1 MKSTMPVRVF
11 CSNNVVSNNALFILH
26 SCLPHPYAP
35 AIVFLKRNHTRLGGK
50 DYQSVLLVQGKRVA
64 AKRPPGRPAAGAP
77 APKSV
82 VVHETLANLSK
93 LPADLIELI
102 ERHCQGQPPCESP
115 NSPPNSVEAS
125 SDIHLGPCYG
135 VLAALDGLAREMG
148 LVQAVGE
155 QTRAQRLALFLV
167 YARLAHQGSRLSAA
181 RWSEDHAVK
190 EILQVGSFDEDDLY
204 AALEGL
210 EQRQPSIE
218 AALAPKASAPLARA
232 IYLYDVTSVYFEGL
246 ENELADFGYN
256 RDGKKGKK
264 QLVAGLLTDGNGE
277 PISIQLYR
285 GNTGDPPTFLDA
297 VHKLK
302 VRFGAQEIAL
312 VGDRGMIK
320 RLGKAAL
327 GEAKFC
333 YVTALTDPQIRALL
347 AKKHLQLELFE
358 DEPAEVELN
367 GKRYVLRC
375 NPQTRARE
383 RARRADQWARV
394 QAKIKA
400 RNLEV
405 ELKPRTDP
413 NSSLKQA
420 QVLLSKYR
428 LERWVKVELAGRQ
441 VVWVEDEAARQKQAE
456 LDGCYVIES
465 DLPKEVASTQQ
476 VHDRYLDLTQ
486 VERDFRTLK
495 TGLLELR
502 PIFLRKEERTR
513 GHALVCLLALKL
525 ARELDRR
532 LAPLGLTVQD
542 GLDRLKAIRLVRL
555 GNSEVEL
562 WRLPTSY
569 PRAQSEI
576 LEALPKLKPPTLSL
590 KKPNTRRLNNP
601 RKGRD

>member
-1 MKSTMPVRVF
+1 
-11 CSNNVVSNNALFILH
+11 
-26 SCLPHPYAP
+26 
-35 AIVFLKRNHTRLGGK
+35 
-50 DYQSVLLVQGKRVA
+50 
-64 AKRPPGRPAAGAP
+64 
-77 APKSV
+77 

-93 LPADLIELI
+93 LPPELI
-102 ERHCQGQPPCESP
+102 EIIEGYCKGQPPAPEHLAPTVSG
-115 NSPPNSVEAS
+115 SDAS
-125 SDIHLGPCYG
+125 AAIHLGPCFG
-135 VLAALDGLAREMG
+135 VLAALDGLARELG

-155 QTRAQRLALFLV
+155 QNRCQRLALFLI

-190 EILQVGSFDEDDLY
+190 EILGVGSFDEDDLY
-204 AALEGL
+204 RALEDL
-210 EQRQPSIE
+210 QERQASIE
-218 AALAPKASAPLARA
+218 AQLAPKPAAEKARA

-264 QLVAGLLTDGNGE
+264 QLVAGLLTDGEGE

-297 VHKLK
+297 VQKLK
-302 VRFGAQEIAL
+302 VRFGAEEVAL

-320 RLGKAAL
+320 RLGKKAL

-347 AKKHLQLELFE
+347 TKKRLQLELFE
-358 DEPAEVELN
+358 DKPAEVELE

-375 NPQTRARE
+375 NPQTQARE

-394 QAKIKA
+394 QAKIRA
-400 RNLEV
+400 RNLQV
-405 ELKPRTDP
+405 EQKPRSEPAT
-413 NSSLKQA
+413 SLKQA
-420 QVLLSKYR
+420 QALLAKYR
-428 LERWVKVELAGRQ
+428 LQGWVKVELAGRE
-441 VVWVEDEAARQKQAE
+441 VAWTVDEAARQKQAE

-476 VHDRYLDLTQ
+476 VHDRYLDLTR

-495 TGLLELR
+495 RGLLELR
-502 PIFLRKEERTR
+502 PIFLRKEGRTR

-542 GLDRLKAIRLVRL
+542 GLERLKAVRLVRL
-555 GNSEVEL
+555 GSDEMQL

-569 PRAQSEI
+569 PPAQSEV
-576 LEALPKLKPPTLSL
+576 LEALPKLKAPMLSL
-590 KKPNTRRLNNP
+590 GKAYARRLTNP

>member
-1 MKSTMPVRVF
+1 M
-11 CSNNVVSNNALFILH
+11 FI
-26 SCLPHPYAP
+26 
-35 AIVFLKRNHTRLGGK
+35 KRNRTVLAGR
-50 DYQSVLLVQGKRVA
+50 DYQSILLVQGKRVP

-102 ERHCQGQPPCESP
+102 ERHCKHQPPPPESP
-115 NSPPNSVEAS
+115 GPPARGSEAS
-125 SDIHLGPCYG
+125 AAIHLGPCYG

-155 QTRAQRLALFLV
+155 QSRSQRLARFLI

-181 RWSEDHAVK
+181 RWSEDHAVR
-190 EILQVGSFDEDDLY
+190 EILQVGRFDEDDLY
-204 AALEGL
+204 SALEDL
-210 EQRQPSIE
+210 EARQARIE
-218 AALAPKASAPLARA
+218 AALAPKAATPSGRA

-297 VHKLK
+297 VQKLK
-302 VRFGAQEIAL
+302 VRFGAEEVAL

-320 RLGKAAL
+320 RLGKQAL

-347 AKKHLQLELFE
+347 AKKRLQLELFE
-358 DEPAEVELN
+358 DKPAEVELE

-394 QAKIKA
+394 QAKIRA
-400 RNLEV
+400 RNLQV
-405 ELKPRTDP
+405 EQKPRSEPT
-413 NSSLKQA
+413 SSLKQA
-420 QVLLSKYR
+420 QALLIKYR
-428 LERWVKVELAGRQ
+428 LQGWVKVELDGRQ
-441 VVWVEDEAARQKQAE
+441 VVWTEDSAARERQAQ

-465 DLPKEVASTQQ
+465 DLPKAVASTQQ

-502 PIFLRKEERTR
+502 PIFLRKEGRTR

-542 GLDRLKAIRLVRL
+542 GLERLKAVRLVRL
-555 GNSEVEL
+555 GGSEMDL
-562 WRLPTSY
+562 WRLPASY
-569 PRAQSEI
+569 PAAQTEV
-576 LEALPKLKPPTLSL
+576 LEALPQLKAPMLSL
-590 KKPNTRRLNNP
+590 GKANARRLTNP

>member
-1 MKSTMPVRVF
+1 
-11 CSNNVVSNNALFILH
+11 
-26 SCLPHPYAP
+26 
-35 AIVFLKRNHTRLGGK
+35 
-50 DYQSVLLVQGKRVA
+50 
-64 AKRPPGRPAAGAP
+64 
-77 APKSV
+77 
-82 VVHETLANLSK
+82 
-93 LPADLIELI
+93 
-102 ERHCQGQPPCESP
+102 
-115 NSPPNSVEAS
+115 
-125 SDIHLGPCYG
+125 
-135 VLAALDGLAREMG
+135 
-148 LVQAVGE
+148 
-155 QTRAQRLALFLV
+155 
-167 YARLAHQGSRLSAA
+167 
-181 RWSEDHAVK
+181 
-190 EILQVGSFDEDDLY
+190 
-204 AALEGL
+204 
-210 EQRQPSIE
+210 
-218 AALAPKASAPLARA
+218 
-232 IYLYDVTSVYFEGL
+232 
-246 ENELADFGYN
+246 LADFGYN

-277 PISIQLYR
+277 PISIKLYR

-297 VHKLK
+297 VQKLK
-302 VRFGAQEIAL
+302 VRFGAEEVAL

-347 AKKHLQLELFE
+347 AKKRLQLELFE
-358 DEPAEVELN
+358 DKPAEVELN

-375 NPQTRARE
+375 NPRTQARE

-394 QAKIKA
+394 QAKITA

-405 ELKPRTDP
+405 EHKPRTDP
-413 NSSLKQA
+413 NRSLKQA
-420 QVLLSKYR
+420 QALLTKYR
-428 LERWVKVELAGRQ
+428 LQGWVKVELAGRK
-441 VVWVEDEAARQKQAE
+441 VVWTEDETARQKQAQ

-502 PIFLRKEERTR
+502 PIFLRKEGRTR

-532 LAPLGLTVQD
+532 LAPLGLTVED
-542 GLDRLKAIRLVRL
+542 GLERLKAVRLVRL

-576 LEALPKLKPPTLSL
+576 LEVLPKLKPPMLSL
-590 KKPNTRRLNNP
+590 RKPNRRRLTNP
-601 RKGRD
+601 RKGRA

>member
-1 MKSTMPVRVF
+1 M
-11 CSNNVVSNNALFILH
+11 FI
-26 SCLPHPYAP
+26 
-35 AIVFLKRNHTRLGGK
+35 KRNRTVLAGK

-93 LPADLIELI
+93 LPPDLIDLI
-102 ERHCQGQPPCESP
+102 ERHCKHQPLSPESP
-115 NSPPNSVEAS
+115 DLPANG
-125 SDIHLGPCYG
+125 SDAPAAIHLGPCYG
-135 VLAALDGLAREMG
+135 VLAALDGLAREIG

-155 QTRAQRLALFLV
+155 QSRLQRLALFLV

-190 EILQVGSFDEDDLY
+190 QILQVASFDEDDLY
-204 AALEGL
+204 AALEDL
-210 EQRQPSIE
+210 EARQASIE
-218 AALAPKASAPLARA
+218 AALAPKAVAPKGRA
-232 IYLYDVTSVYFEGL
+232 IYLYDVTSVYFEGR

-256 RDGKKGKK
+256 RDGKTGKK

-297 VHKLK
+297 LQKLK
-302 VRFGAQEIAL
+302 VRFGAEEVAL

-320 RLGKAAL
+320 RMGKEAL

-347 AKKHLQLELFE
+347 AKKRLPMELFE
-358 DEPAEVELN
+358 DKPAEVEL
-367 GKRYVLRC
+367 GAKRYVLRC
-375 NPQTRARE
+375 NPRTQARE

-394 QAKIKA
+394 QAKITT
-400 RNLEV
+400 RNQQV
-405 ELKPRTDP
+405 EQKPRSDP

-420 QVLLSKYR
+420 QGLLTRDR
-428 LERWVKVELAGRQ
+428 LHGWVKVELAGRK
-441 VVWVEDEAARQKQAE
+441 VIWTEDTAARQKQAQ

-495 TGLLELR
+495 TGLLEVR
-502 PIFLRKEERTR
+502 PIFLRKEARTR

-532 LAPLGLTVQD
+532 LAPLGLTVED
-542 GLDRLKAIRLVRL
+542 GLERLKAVRLVRL
-555 GNSEVEL
+555 GDSAMEL

-569 PRAQSEI
+569 PPAQSEV
-576 LEALPKLKPPTLSL
+576 LEALPKFKPPMLSL
-590 KKPNTRRLNNP
+590 GKANTRRLTNP
-601 RKGRD
+601 RKGRG

>member
-1 MKSTMPVRVF
+1 
-11 CSNNVVSNNALFILH
+11 
-26 SCLPHPYAP
+26 
-35 AIVFLKRNHTRLGGK
+35 
-50 DYQSVLLVQGKRVA
+50 
-64 AKRPPGRPAAGAP
+64 
-77 APKSV
+77 
-82 VVHETLANLSK
+82 
-93 LPADLIELI
+93 
-102 ERHCQGQPPCESP
+102 
-115 NSPPNSVEAS
+115 
-125 SDIHLGPCYG
+125 
-135 VLAALDGLAREMG
+135 
-148 LVQAVGE
+148 
-155 QTRAQRLALFLV
+155 
-167 YARLAHQGSRLSAA
+167 
-181 RWSEDHAVK
+181 
-190 EILQVGSFDEDDLY
+190 
-204 AALEGL
+204 L
-210 EQRQPSIE
+210 EQRQASIE
-218 AALAPKASAPLARA
+218 AALAPKAATPLARA
-232 IYLYDVTSVYFEGL
+232 IYLYDVTSVYFEGV

-297 VHKLK
+297 VQKLK
-302 VRFGAQEIAL
+302 VRFGAQEVAL

-347 AKKHLQLELFE
+347 AKKRLQLELFE
-358 DEPAEVELN
+358 DQPAEVELN

-375 NPQTRARE
+375 NPQTQARE

-394 QAKIKA
+394 QAKLNA

-405 ELKPRTDP
+405 EHKPRTDP

-420 QVLLSKYR
+420 QALLIKYHLR
-428 LERWVKVELAGRQ
+428 GWVKVELAGRK
-441 VVWVEDEAARQKQAE
+441 VVWTEDEAARQKEAE

-465 DLPKEVASTQQ
+465 DLPKEAASTQQ

-502 PIFLRKEERTR
+502 PIFLRKEKRTR
-513 GHALVCLLALKL
+513 GHALVSLLALKL

-532 LAPLGLTVQD
+532 LAPLGLTVED
-542 GLDRLKAIRLVRL
+542 GLERLKAVRLVRL

-569 PRAQSEI
+569 PRAQSEV
-576 LEALPKLKPPTLSL
+576 LEALPHLKPPMLSL
-590 KKPNTRRLNNP
+590 RKPNLRRLANP
-601 RKGRD
+601 RKGRS

>member
-1 MKSTMPVRVF
+1 M
-11 CSNNVVSNNALFILH
+11 FI
-26 SCLPHPYAP
+26 
-35 AIVFLKRNHTRLGGK
+35 KRNHTVLGGR
-50 DYQSVLLVQGKRVA
+50 DYQSVLLVQGKRVP
-64 AKRPPGRPAAGAP
+64 AKRPPGRPAAGAS

-93 LPADLIELI
+93 LPRELIDLI
-102 ERHCQGQPPCESP
+102 ERHCQGQPPLPDSP
-115 NSPPNSVEAS
+115 SPLPSGAGAS
-125 SDIHLGPCYG
+125 ADIHLGPCYG
-135 VLAALDGLAREMG
+135 VLAALDGLAREIG
-148 LVQAVGE
+148 LVRAVGE
-155 QTRAQRLALFLV
+155 QSRLQRLTLFLIF
-167 YARLAHQGSRLSAA
+167 ARLAHQGSRLSAA

-204 AALEGL
+204 AALEDL
-210 EQRQPSIE
+210 QQRQESIE
-218 AALAPKASAPLARA
+218 AALAPKAAASSARA

-277 PISIQLYR
+277 PISIELYR

-297 VHKLK
+297 VQKLK
-302 VRFGAQEIAL
+302 VRFGAEEVAL

-347 AKKHLQLELFE
+347 AKKGLQLELFE
-358 DEPAEVELN
+358 DQPAEVELN

-375 NPQTRARE
+375 NPRTQARE

-394 QAKIKA
+394 QAKITA

-405 ELKPRTDP
+405 EHKPRTDP
-413 NSSLKQA
+413 NRSLRQA
-420 QVLLSKYR
+420 QALLTKYR
-428 LERWVKVELAGRQ
+428 LQGWVKVELAGRK
-441 VVWVEDEAARQKQAE
+441 VVWTEDEAARQKQAE

-465 DLPKEVASTQQ
+465 DLPKELASTQQ

-495 TGLLELR
+495 TGLLALR
-502 PIFLRKEERTR
+502 PIFLRKEGRTR

-532 LAPLGLTVQD
+532 LAPLGLTVED
-542 GLDRLKAIRLVRL
+542 GLERLKAVRLVRL

-576 LEALPKLKPPTLSL
+576 LEALPKLKPPMLSL
-590 KKPNTRRLNNP
+590 RKPNRRRLTNP
-601 RKGRD
+601 RKGRE

>member
-1 MKSTMPVRVF
+1 VF
-11 CSNNVVSNNALFILH
+11 I
-26 SCLPHPYAP
+26 
-35 AIVFLKRNHTRLGGK
+35 KRNHAVLRGK
-50 DYQSVLLVQGKRVA
+50 TYQSVLLVQGKRVP

-93 LPADLIELI
+93 LPAELIDLI
-102 ERHCQGQPPCESP
+102 ERHCQGQPPPADGLGAVPGGSG
-115 NSPPNSVEAS
+115 VGA
-125 SDIHLGPCYG
+125 DIHLGPCYG
-135 VLAALDGLAREMG
+135 VLAVLDGLARQMR

-155 QTRAQRLALFLV
+155 QSRLQRLALFLI

-190 EILQVGSFDEDDLY
+190 ELLQVGSFDEDDLY
-204 AALEGL
+204 AALEDLAG
-210 EQRQPSIE
+210 RQASIE
-218 AALAPKASAPLARA
+218 AALAPPVASPSVRA
-232 IYLYDVTSVYFEGL
+232 MYLYDVTSVYFEGL
-246 ENELADFGYN
+246 KNELADFGYN

-264 QLVAGLLTDGNGE
+264 QLVAGLLTDGQGE

-297 VHKLK
+297 VQKLK
-302 VRFGAQEIAL
+302 VRFGAEEVAV

-320 RLGKAAL
+320 RLGKVAL

-347 AKKHLQLELFE
+347 VKKRLQLELFE
-358 DEPAEVELN
+358 DKPAEVEWE
-367 GKRYVLRC
+367 GKRYVLRR
-375 NPQTRARE
+375 NPQTQARE
-383 RARRADQWARV
+383 AARRTDQWRRV
-394 QAKIKA
+394 QAKITA

-405 ELKPRTDP
+405 ERKPRSDP
-413 NSSLKQA
+413 QSSLRQA
-420 QVLLSKYR
+420 RALLTQYR
-428 LERWVKVELAGRQ
+428 LQSWVKVELAGRK
-441 VVWVEDEAARQKQAE
+441 VVWTEDEAARQQQAQ

-465 DLPKEVASTQQ
+465 DLPREAANTQQ

-532 LAPLGLTVQD
+532 LAPLGLTVED
-542 GLDRLKAIRLVRL
+542 GLERLKAVRLVRL
-555 GNSEVEL
+555 GDSPVEL

-569 PRAQSEI
+569 PPAQSEV
-576 LEALPKLKPPTLSL
+576 LAVLPKLKPPLLSL
-590 KKPNTRRLNNP
+590 KKPNARRLTNP
-601 RKGRD
+601 RKGRS

>member
-1 MKSTMPVRVF
+1 M
-11 CSNNVVSNNALFILH
+11 FI
-26 SCLPHPYAP
+26 
-35 AIVFLKRNHTRLGGK
+35 KRNRTVLAGK
-50 DYQSVLLVQGKRVA
+50 TYQSVLLVQGKRVP

-77 APKSV
+77 PPKSV

-93 LPADLIELI
+93 LPPDLIELI
-102 ERHCQGQPPCESP
+102 ERHCQGQPWPGETSSP
-115 NSPPNSVEAS
+115 AAGGSVATAE
-125 SDIHLGPCYG
+125 IHLGPCYG
-135 VLAALDGLAREMG
+135 VLAALHGLARELG

-155 QTRAQRLALFLV
+155 QSRLQRLALFLI

-204 AALEGL
+204 AALEQL
-210 EQRQPSIE
+210 EQRQASIE
-218 AALAPKASAPLARA
+218 AALAPKAPAAPARA

-264 QLVAGLLTDGNGE
+264 QLVAGLLTDGQGE

-297 VHKLK
+297 VQKLK
-302 VRFGAQEIAL
+302 VRFGAEEIAL

-327 GEAKFC
+327 GEAQFR

-347 AKKHLQLELFE
+347 AHQRLQLELFE
-358 DEPAEVELN
+358 DKPAEVELN

-375 NPQTRARE
+375 NPQTQARE

-394 QAKIKA
+394 RAKITA

-405 ELKPRTDP
+405 EQKPKADP
-413 NSSLKQA
+413 HSSLKQA
-420 QVLLSKYR
+420 QALLTQYR
-428 LERWVKVELAGRQ
+428 LGGWIKVELAGRQ
-441 VVWVEDEAARQKQAE
+441 VVWREDETARQKQAQ

-465 DLPKEVASTQQ
+465 DLPKEVATTQQ
-476 VHDRYLDLTQ
+476 VHDRYMDLTQ

-502 PIFLRKEERTR
+502 PIFLRKEGRTR

-525 ARELDRR
+525 ARELERR
-532 LAPLGLTVQD
+532 LAPLGLTVED
-542 GLDRLKAIRLVRL
+542 GLERLKGVRLVRL
-555 GNSEVEL
+555 GNGEEVQL

-569 PRAQSEI
+569 PRAQSEV
-576 LEALPKLKPPTLSL
+576 LDALPKLPPPLLSL
-590 KKPNTRRLNNP
+590 KKPNRRRLTNP
-601 RKGRD
+601 RKGRN

>member
-1 MKSTMPVRVF
+1 VF
-11 CSNNVVSNNALFILH
+11 I
-26 SCLPHPYAP
+26 
-35 AIVFLKRNHTRLGGK
+35 KRNRTVLAGK
-50 DYQSVLLVQGKRVA
+50 DYQSILLVQGKRVP

-93 LPADLIELI
+93 LPPDLIDLI
-102 ERHCQGQPPCESP
+102 ERHCQGQP
-115 NSPPNSVEAS
+115 SPPDRPS
-125 SDIHLGPCYG
+125 SLPSGTDACADIHLGPCYG
-135 VLAALDGLAREMG
+135 VLAALHGLAREIG

-155 QTRAQRLALFLV
+155 QSRSQRLALFLIF
-167 YARLAHQGSRLSAA
+167 ARLAHQGSRLSAA

-204 AALEGL
+204 AALADL
-210 EQRQPSIE
+210 QQRQESIE
-218 AALAPKASAPLARA
+218 AALAPKAAAPSARA

-264 QLVAGLLTDGNGE
+264 QLVAGLLTDGKGE
-277 PISIQLYR
+277 PISIELYR

-297 VHKLK
+297 VQKLK
-302 VRFGAQEIAL
+302 VRFGAEEVAL

-347 AKKHLQLELFE
+347 AKKGLQLELFE
-358 DEPAEVELN
+358 DQPAEVELN

-375 NPQTRARE
+375 NPRTQARE
-383 RARRADQWARV
+383 RARRADQWGRV
-394 QAKIKA
+394 QAKITA
-400 RNLEV
+400 RNREV
-405 ELKPRTDP
+405 EHKPRTDP
-413 NSSLKQA
+413 NRSLKQA
-420 QVLLSKYR
+420 QGLLTKYR
-428 LERWVKVELAGRQ
+428 LQGWVKVELAGRK
-441 VVWVEDEAARQKQAE
+441 VVWTEDERARQKQAE

-502 PIFLRKEERTR
+502 PIFLRKEGRTR

-532 LAPLGLTVQD
+532 LAPLGLTVED
-542 GLDRLKAIRLVRL
+542 GLERLKAVRLVRL

-569 PRAQSEI
+569 PQAQSEI
-576 LEALPKLKPPTLSL
+576 LEVLPKLKPPMLSL
-590 KKPNTRRLNNP
+590 RKPNKRRLTNP
-601 RKGRD
+601 RKGRA

>member
-1 MKSTMPVRVF
+1 M
-11 CSNNVVSNNALFILH
+11 FI
-26 SCLPHPYAP
+26 
-35 AIVFLKRNHTRLGGK
+35 KRNRTVLAGR
-50 DYQSVLLVQGKRVA
+50 DYQSILLVQGKRVP

-102 ERHCQGQPPCESP
+102 ERHCKHQPPPPESP
-115 NSPPNSVEAS
+115 GPPARGSEAS
-125 SDIHLGPCYG
+125 AAIHLGPCYG

-155 QTRAQRLALFLV
+155 QSRSQRLARFLI

-181 RWSEDHAVK
+181 RWSEDHAVR
-190 EILQVGSFDEDDLY
+190 EILQVGRFDEDDLY
-204 AALEGL
+204 SALEDL
-210 EQRQPSIE
+210 EARQARIE
-218 AALAPKASAPLARA
+218 AALAPKAATPSGRA

-297 VHKLK
+297 VQKLK
-302 VRFGAQEIAL
+302 VRFGAEEVAL
-312 VGDRGMIK
+312 VGDRGMIQ
-320 RLGKAAL
+320 RLGKQAL

-347 AKKHLQLELFE
+347 AKKRLQLELFE
-358 DEPAEVELN
+358 DKPAEVELE

-394 QAKIKA
+394 QAKIRA
-400 RNLEV
+400 RNLQV
-405 ELKPRTDP
+405 EQKPRSEPT
-413 NSSLKQA
+413 SSLKQA
-420 QVLLSKYR
+420 QALLIKYR
-428 LERWVKVELAGRQ
+428 LQGWVKVELDGRQ
-441 VVWVEDEAARQKQAE
+441 VVWTEDSAARERQAQ

-465 DLPKEVASTQQ
+465 DLPKAVASTQQ

-502 PIFLRKEERTR
+502 PIFLRKEGRTR

-542 GLDRLKAIRLVRL
+542 GLERLKAVRLVRL
-555 GNSEVEL
+555 GGSEMDL
-562 WRLPTSY
+562 WRLPASY
-569 PRAQSEI
+569 PAAQTEV
-576 LEALPKLKPPTLSL
+576 LEALPQLKAPMLSL
-590 KKPNTRRLNNP
+590 GKANARRLTNS

>member
-1 MKSTMPVRVF
+1 M
-11 CSNNVVSNNALFILH
+11 FI
-26 SCLPHPYAP
+26 
-35 AIVFLKRNHTRLGGK
+35 KRNHTVLGGK
-50 DYQSVLLVQGKRVA
+50 AYQSVLLVQGKRVP

-93 LPADLIELI
+93 LPPDLIELI
-102 ERHCQGQPPCESP
+102 ERHCQSQPP
-115 NSPPNSVEAS
+115 PPERSGSVPSGSDPSA
-125 SDIHLGPCYG
+125 DIHLGPCYG

-155 QTRAQRLALFLV
+155 QTRAQRLALFLI

-204 AALEGL
+204 AALDDL
-210 EQRQPSIE
+210 EQRQESIE
-218 AALAPKASAPLARA
+218 TALVPKATAPSARA

-264 QLVAGLLTDGNGE
+264 QLVAGLLTDGHGE
-277 PISIQLYR
+277 PIAIQLYR

-297 VHKLK
+297 VQKLR
-302 VRFGAQEIAL
+302 VRFGAEEVAL

-347 AKKHLQLELFE
+347 AKKRLQLELFE
-358 DEPAEVELN
+358 DKPAEVEFN
-367 GKRYVLRC
+367 GKRYVLRR
-375 NPQTRARE
+375 NPQTQARE

-394 QAKIKA
+394 QAKITA
-400 RNLEV
+400 RNLKV
-405 ELKPRTDP
+405 EQKPRTDP

-420 QVLLSKYR
+420 QALLTQYR
-428 LERWVKVELAGRQ
+428 LGGWVKVELAGRK
-441 VVWVEDEAARQKQAE
+441 VVWTEDEVARQQQAQ

-502 PIFLRKEERTR
+502 PIFLRKEGRTR

-532 LAPLGLTVQD
+532 LAPLGLTVED
-542 GLDRLKAIRLVRL
+542 GLERLKAVRLVRL
-555 GNSEVEL
+555 GNGEVEL
-562 WRLPTSY
+562 WRLPTTY
-569 PRAQSEI
+569 PRAQSEV
-576 LEALPKLKPPTLSL
+576 LEALPRLKPPMLSL
-590 KKPNTRRLNNP
+590 RKPNVRRLRNP
-601 RKGRD
+601 RKGRA

>member
-1 MKSTMPVRVF
+1 VF
-11 CSNNVVSNNALFILH
+11 I
-26 SCLPHPYAP
+26 
-35 AIVFLKRNHTRLGGK
+35 KRNRTVLRGK
-50 DYQSVLLVQGKRVA
+50 DYQSVLLVQGKRVP
-64 AKRPPGRPAAGAP
+64 AKRRPGRPAAGAP

-93 LPADLIELI
+93 LPPDLIDLI
-102 ERHCQGQPPCESP
+102 ERHCQGQPPPPDNPSP
-115 NSPPNSVEAS
+115 LPRGAGAS
-125 SDIHLGPCYG
+125 ADIHLGPCYG
-135 VLAALDGLAREMG
+135 VLAALHGLAREIG

-155 QTRAQRLALFLV
+155 QSRSQRLALFLIF
-167 YARLAHQGSRLSAA
+167 ARLAHQGSRLSAA

-204 AALEGL
+204 AALEDL
-210 EQRQPSIE
+210 QQRQESIE
-218 AALAPKASAPLARA
+218 AALAPKAAVPSARA

-277 PISIQLYR
+277 PISIELYR

-297 VHKLK
+297 VQKLK
-302 VRFGAQEIAL
+302 VRFGAEEVAL

-347 AKKHLQLELFE
+347 AQKRLQLELFE
-358 DEPAEVELN
+358 DKPAEVELN

-375 NPQTRARE
+375 NPQTQARE

-394 QAKIKA
+394 QAKITA

-405 ELKPRTDP
+405 EHKPRTDP

-420 QVLLSKYR
+420 QALLTKYR
-428 LERWVKVELAGRQ
+428 LQGWVKVELAGRK
-441 VVWVEDEAARQKQAE
+441 VIWTEDEAARQKQAE

-465 DLPKEVASTQQ
+465 DLPKEVVSTQQ

-502 PIFLRKEERTR
+502 PIFLRKEGRTR

-532 LAPLGLTVQD
+532 LAPLGLTVED
-542 GLDRLKAIRLVRL
+542 GLERLKAVRLVRL

-576 LEALPKLKPPTLSL
+576 LEALPKLKPPMLSL
-590 KKPNTRRLNNP
+590 RKPNRRRLTNP
-601 RKGRD
+601 RKGRE

>member
-1 MKSTMPVRVF
+1 LCDNYVAPFPLRS
-11 CSNNVVSNNALFILH
+11 
-26 SCLPHPYAP
+26 YAP
-35 AIVFLKRNHTRLGGK
+35 NIVFIKRNHTVLAGK
-50 DYQSVLLVQGKRVA
+50 DYQSILLVQGKRVP

-93 LPADLIELI
+93 LPPDLIELI
-102 ERHCQGQPPCESP
+102 ERHCQHPPPPLESP
-115 NSPPNSVEAS
+115 GPPVRGLEAS
-125 SDIHLGPCYG
+125 TAIDLGPCYG

-148 LVQAVGE
+148 VVQAVGE
-155 QTRAQRLALFLV
+155 QSRSQRLALFLI
-167 YARLAHQGSRLSAA
+167 YARLAHQGSRLSSA
-181 RWSEDHAVK
+181 RWSEDHAVR
-190 EILQVGSFDEDDLY
+190 EILQVGRFDEDDLY
-204 AALEGL
+204 TALEDL
-210 EQRQPSIE
+210 EARQASIE
-218 AALAPKASAPLARA
+218 AALAPKAATPQARA

-256 RDGKKGKK
+256 RDGKRGKK

-297 VHKLK
+297 VQKLK
-302 VRFGAQEIAL
+302 VRFGAEEVAL

-320 RLGKAAL
+320 RLGKQAL
-327 GEAKFC
+327 GEARFC

-347 AKKHLQLELFE
+347 AKKRLQLELFE
-358 DEPAEVELN
+358 DKPAEVELG
-367 GKRYVLRC
+367 GKRYVLQC

-394 QAKIKA
+394 QAKITA
-400 RNLEV
+400 RNRQV
-405 ELKPRTDP
+405 EQQPRCKPDR
-413 NSSLKQA
+413 SLKQA
-420 QVLLSKYR
+420 QGLLTQYR
-428 LERWVKVELAGRQ
+428 LQGWVKVRLAGRQ
-441 VVWVEDEAARQKQAE
+441 VVWTEDRAARQQQAQ

-486 VERDFRTLK
+486 VERNFRTLK

-502 PIFLRKEERTR
+502 PIFLRKEGRTR

-532 LAPLGLTVQD
+532 LAPLGLTAQD
-542 GLDRLKAIRLVRL
+542 GLERLKAVRLVRL
-555 GNSEVEL
+555 GDSEMNL

-569 PRAQSEI
+569 PAAQTEV
-576 LEALPKLKPPTLSL
+576 LAALPRLKPPMLSL
-590 KKPNTRRLNNP
+590 GKANVRRLTNP
-601 RKGRD
+601 RKGRE

>member
-1 MKSTMPVRVF
+1 M
-11 CSNNVVSNNALFILH
+11 FI
-26 SCLPHPYAP
+26 
-35 AIVFLKRNHTRLGGK
+35 KRNHTVLGGK
-50 DYQSVLLVQGKRVA
+50 DYQSVLLVQGKRVP

-93 LPADLIELI
+93 LPPDLIELI
-102 ERHCQGQPPCESP
+102 ERHCQGQPPPPESP
-115 NSPPNSVEAS
+115 SPPPRGSGAS
-125 SDIHLGPCYG
+125 DDIHLGPCYG
-135 VLAALDGLAREMG
+135 VLAALDGLARELG

-155 QTRAQRLALFLV
+155 QTRAQRLALFLI

-204 AALEGL
+204 AALEDL
-210 EQRQPSIE
+210 EQRQVSIE
-218 AALAPKASAPLARA
+218 AALAPKAAAVAARA

-246 ENELADFGYN
+246 QNELADFGYN

-264 QLVAGLLTDGNGE
+264 QLVAGLLTEGNGE
-277 PISIQLYR
+277 PISIELYR

-297 VHKLK
+297 VQKLK
-302 VRFGAQEIAL
+302 VRFGAQEVAL

-327 GEAKFC
+327 GEANFC
-333 YVTALTDPQIRALL
+333 YVTALTDPQIRGLL
-347 AKKHLQLELFE
+347 AKQRLQLELFE
-358 DEPAEVELN
+358 EKPAEVEFN

-394 QAKIKA
+394 QAKIRA
-400 RNLEV
+400 RNLAV
-405 ELKPRTDP
+405 EKKPRTDP

-420 QVLLSKYR
+420 QALLVKYR
-428 LERWVKVELAGRQ
+428 LQGWVKVQLAQRQ
-441 VVWVEDEAARQKQAE
+441 VVWTEDEVARQKQAQ

-465 DLPKEVASTQQ
+465 DLPKEVAGTQQ
-476 VHDRYLDLTQ
+476 VHDRYLDLTK

-502 PIFLRKEERTR
+502 PIFLRKEGRTR

-532 LAPLGLTVQD
+532 LAPLGLTVED
-542 GLDRLKAIRLVRL
+542 GLERLKAVRLVRL

-569 PRAQSEI
+569 PQAQSEV
-576 LEALPKLKPPTLSL
+576 LEALPKLKPPMLSL
-590 KKPNTRRLNNP
+590 RKPNTRRLTNP
-601 RKGRD
+601 RKGRE